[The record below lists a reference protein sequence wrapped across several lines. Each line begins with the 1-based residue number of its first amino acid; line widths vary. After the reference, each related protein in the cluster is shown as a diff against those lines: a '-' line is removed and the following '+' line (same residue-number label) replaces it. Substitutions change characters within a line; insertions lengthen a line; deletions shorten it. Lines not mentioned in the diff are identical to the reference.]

1 MSFVQ
6 FQLFLVVPSFL
17 IFENLPT
24 KRKERERE
32 RESEFCEDTTTTT
45 TRNKKKQAFDA
56 LDVKAHFE
64 FDLVPC
70 TSIARIYLSKYKFDP
85 LAALFVL

>member
-6 FQLFLVVPSFL
+6 FQLSLVVPSFL

-45 TRNKKKQAFDA
+45 TRNKKKQA
-56 LDVKAHFE
+56 LMHH
-64 FDLVPC
+64 
-70 TSIARIYLSKYKFDP
+70 
-85 LAALFVL
+85 